1 MSRSQPENEIINPC
15 KKWWSWD
22 SDSSQFKFY
31 DKETKKNVLV
41 KLPFRF
47 LVLDR
52 LTTCVGYNDPQKI
65 GYYSNEVRD
74 LKNDILTVRSKN
86 GIEAVGTWEQVKAKL
101 GADGLSFCQSTYIM
115 YFEGKEPTLGNIKM
129 SGACLEPWFAFTKIN
144 NINEVGVKVASAT
157 PHKKG
162 KVEYTSPVFEV
173 LKTSEESNA
182 KAIELDKV
190 LQGYLTA
197 YLLKNKT
204 STDKTQPEV
213 KIDSTKPEAKP
224 TETKAEIKVTEKV
237 EDINFEGM
245 DEVPF

>member
-52 LTTCVGYNDPQKI
+52 LTTCVGYNDPKKI

-74 LKNDILTVRSKN
+74 VKNDILTVRSKN

-101 GADGLSFCQSTYIM
+101 GSDGLGFCQSTYIM
-115 YFEGKEPTLGNIKM
+115 YFEGKEPMLGNIKM
-129 SGACLEPWFAFTKIN
+129 SGACIEPWFAFTKAN
-144 NINEVGVKVASAT
+144 NIMEIGVSVASFSE
-157 PHKKG
+157 HKKG
-162 KVEYTSPVFEV
+162 KVEYTSPVFTAMKV
-173 LKTSEESNA
+173 SEESNA

-190 LQGYLTA
+190 LQNYLTA

-204 STDKTQPEV
+204 STDKAQPEV
-213 KIDSTKPEAKP
+213 KLEATATKPEVKVA
-224 TETKAEIKVTEKV
+224 ETVAPIV
-237 EDINFEGM
+237 EALPDDF
-245 DEVPF
+245 DENAPF